1 MKIAYVGFDLLISA
15 LETLVEDGHEIIKIF
30 SCRTDNV
37 CEFNTQITT
46 FAEKYGIPI
55 TYDRITEED
64 LQCLV
69 SDGCELLVSAGYY
82 YRIPVTDE
90 IRMMNIHPA
99 ALPVGRGAWPMPVT
113 ILRGLRESGVT
124 IHKIAHGFDEGDILL
139 RRTFE
144 VSEREDLL
152 SFMDKVNDIIP
163 GMLRELLSDPDH
175 FFDNAEKQG
184 EGEYWA
190 APDEHDYVITSDT
203 PFDEADLILRAF
215 MGFECIYRDGDTDY
229 VLQYGRAVQGACD
242 TARFHVTGGYIEAE
256 NIRIL

>member
-1 MKIAYVGFDLLISA
+1 MKIAYAGFDLLFAA
-15 LETLVEDGHEIIKIF
+15 LETLAEDGHEIIKIF

-37 CEFNTQITT
+37 CEFNTEVTS
-46 FAEKYGIPI
+46 FAESRGIPI

-64 LQCLV
+64 LQQLI
-69 SDGCELLVSAGYY
+69 SAGCELLVSAGYY
-82 YRIPVTDE
+82 YRIPVTDR
-90 IRMMNIHPA
+90 IRMINIHPA

-113 ILRGLRESGVT
+113 ILRGLRDSGVT

-144 VSEREDLL
+144 VSQREDLL
-152 SFMDKVNDIIP
+152 SFMDKVNNLIP
-163 GMLRELLSDPDH
+163 EMLRKVLSDPDQ

-190 APDEHDYVITSDT
+190 APDEHDFVITKYT

-215 MGFECIYRDGDTDY
+215 MGFECIYRDGDTKY
-229 VLQYGRAVQGACD
+229 ALQYGRAVRGKCD
-242 TARFHVTGGYIEAE
+242 AEKFPVDGGYIEAK
-256 NIRIL
+256 NIRPF